1 MADVV
6 NPDEL
11 DKLVADALKN
21 AIENGYDE
29 VRTDEPRAV
38 AMDLMSNDSFIETK
52 MADVEDL
59 EEAISIV
66 TAAVERWRVA
76 NRF

>member
-1 MADVV
+1 MADMVDPV
-6 NPDEL
+6 EL

-29 VRTDEPRAV
+29 VRTDEPRIV

-52 MADVEDL
+52 MSEVEDL
-59 EEAISIV
+59 EEAIGIV
-66 TAAVERWRVA
+66 TAAVERWRIEH
-76 NRF
+76 RF